1 MGLRVLAEQEIRSLI
16 TLPDAIGAVE
26 RAFGALAEGRAV
38 LPSVINLDLPAV
50 RGEVH
55 VKAAYLQGGPHYT
68 VKIAS
73 GFYGNPEHG
82 LPVGN
87 GLMLSFD
94 AQTGAP
100 SYLLLDG
107 GWLTELRTAAA
118 GAVAAKYLAPQR
130 VGQVGVIGAGVQA
143 RFQLE
148 ALRAVRDFDK
158 VKVFAPTAAHVQKY
172 CEEMGAKLSRPV
184 FPALSAREAVEGSS
198 VVITATPS
206 RRPIVMPDWVASGT
220 HITAMGSDG
229 PDKQELATAVLKK
242 AHKVVVDS
250 RAQCER
256 LGELH
261 HAIVDGTLRAEQVH
275 AELGELVIGKK
286 PGRERP
292 EEITVCDLTG
302 VGVQDVAVASFVC
315 ERAAQR
321 GLGRAWEG

>member
-1 MGLRVLAEQEIRSLI
+1 MTLRALSQREIQSLI

-26 RAFGALAEGRAV
+26 RAFGALAEGKAV

-55 VKAAYLQGGPHYT
+55 VKAGYLQGGAHYT

-73 GFYGNPEHG
+73 GFYGNPDRG
-82 LPVGN
+82 LPVGH
-87 GLMLSFD
+87 GMMLSFD
-94 AQTGAP
+94 AQTGEPA
-100 SYLLLDG
+100 YLLLDG

-130 VGQVGVIGAGVQA
+130 VGQVGVLGAGVQA
-143 RFQLE
+143 RFQLQ
-148 ALRAVRDFDK
+148 ALREVRDFEK
-158 VKVFAPTAAHVQKY
+158 VKVFAPTAEHVKRY
-172 CEEMGAKLSRPV
+172 CEEMTAKLSRPV
-184 FPALSAREAVEGSS
+184 FPALSAREAVEGST

-206 RRPIVMPDWVASGT
+206 RRPIVMADWVASGT

-242 AHKVVVDS
+242 ATKVVVDS

-261 HAIVDGTLRAEQVH
+261 HAIADGTLKVEQVH

-302 VGVQDVAVASFVC
+302 VGVQDVAVANTVC
-315 ERAAQR
+315 ERAARR